1 MEDQFVK
8 STKSKHF
15 RSMDAMKT
23 DSLLFPDEIGGIN
36 SQRTQLVVAL
46 RLHRLKQCISRF
58 SFNKTYCDKV
68 NGCNFTQLTWMKS
81 KKKITIYNK
90 QLKKKYISALM

>member
-1 MEDQFVK
+1 MGDQFVK
-8 STKSKHF
+8 STKSKHL

-23 DSLLFPDEIGGIN
+23 DLLLFPDEIGGIY

-46 RLHRLKQCISRF
+46 RRHRLKQCISRF

-68 NGCNFTQLTWMKS
+68 NGCNFTQLMDE
-81 KKKITIYNK
+81 K
-90 QLKKKYISALM
+90 QKENSNIQ